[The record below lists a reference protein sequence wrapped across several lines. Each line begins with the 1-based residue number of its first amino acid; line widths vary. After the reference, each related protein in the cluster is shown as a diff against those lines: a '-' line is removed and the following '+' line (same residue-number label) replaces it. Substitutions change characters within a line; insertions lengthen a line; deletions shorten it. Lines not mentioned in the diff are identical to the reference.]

1 MNTPYSDWITS
12 LFAAKEARRQALAA
26 LPYEEKLRI
35 LLHLQRIA
43 DSIRQTRGLPAQA
56 WPLDSETLLPQTPNS
71 KP

>member
-1 MNTPYSDWITS
+1 MNTPYPHEMTS

-43 DSIRQTRGLPAQA
+43 DAIRQTRGLPPQA
-56 WPLDSETLLPQTPNS
+56 WPLDSDTLLPTKPSTPS
-71 KP
+71 